1 MSTPERHT
9 DDAPAGGR
17 ESATLRF
24 AIGRLADDGRAAG
37 WPEIDA
43 SLLDDG
49 RGAVPAFPLDLL
61 PQPWRDW
68 VADKARSA
76 GAPADY
82 VAQALL
88 AAVAG
93 VCGTGVEV
101 RITPDWSEPLVLWQA
116 LVGTSSS
123 GKSPALARVRGLLAS
138 IEAKLRAGKG
148 EREGGPTR
156 ILVGNPAVKAIAR
169 AVSGNPRGVLLWRD
183 RPSPWLADLGSRG
196 ADDRAHWLEAWS
208 AGPVTIEDRRDPPL
222 HLDRLP
228 VSVLG
233 TIQPN
238 RLSEALET
246 ADDGLAARF
255 LYSWP
260 DPPPY
265 CPLRE
270 RRKSKADESARMLW
284 RIAERTRLAVDPL
297 VLAFDERGLDCFDE
311 FLTRFHAETQ
321 DTEGLEAAW
330 LGKGAGTVARLA
342 AALELLAWSGTA
354 ASRPPGPIGR
364 AQLEAAIALWTD
376 YFRPHASVVFNRG
389 GPTDLERRAR
399 RVIRWLKAGG
409 RTEVSRENVRRD
421 ALAQSVSAAGADT
434 VLFRLTAAGFVRP
447 ITHDVSPRGGRPAER
462 WQVNPALAKKG
473 EIAG

>member
-1 MSTPERHT
+1 MPTYIHRYDTT
-9 DDAPAGGR
+9 DGQD
-17 ESATLRF
+17 
-24 AIGRLADDGRAAG
+24 G
-37 WPEIDA
+37 WPEIDP

-49 RGAVPAFPLDLL
+49 RGAVPPFPLDLL

-68 VADKARSA
+68 VADRARSA

-93 VCGTGVEV
+93 VCGAGVEV

-116 LVGTSSS
+116 LVGSSSS

-138 IEAKLRAGKG
+138 VEAELRAGEG
-148 EREGGPTR
+148 EREGGPSR
-156 ILVGNPAVKAIAR
+156 ILVGNSSINALAR

-183 RPSPWLADLGSRG
+183 QPSPWLADLGND
-196 ADDRAHWLEAWS
+196 ADDRGHWLDAWS
-208 AGPVTIEDRRDPPL
+208 AGSVTVEDRRDPPL
-222 HLDRLP
+222 NLDRFP

-233 TIQPN
+233 TIQPA
-238 RLSEALET
+238 RLSEALEA

-260 DPPPY
+260 DPPAF

-270 RRKSKADESARMLW
+270 RRKSKADESTRLL
-284 RIAERTRLAVDPL
+284 RLIAEQTRLAADPC
-297 VLAFDERGLDCFDE
+297 VLAFEERALDSFDE
-311 FLTRFHAETQ
+311 FLSRLHGETQ
-321 DTEGLEAAW
+321 DSEGLEAAW
-330 LGKGAGTVARLA
+330 LGKGSGTVARLA
-342 AALELLAWSGTA
+342 AVLELLAWSGSA
-354 ASRPPGPIGR
+354 RSRPPGPIGR
-364 AQLEAAIALWTD
+364 APVEAAIALWTD

-421 ALAQSVSAAGADT
+421 ALAQSVSATGADM
-434 VLFRLTAAGFVRP
+434 VLFRLRAAGVVRP
-447 ITHDVSPRGGRPAER
+447 ITYDALPRGGRPAER
-462 WQVNPALAKKG
+462 WQVNPALVKG
-473 EIAG
+473 DEIEG